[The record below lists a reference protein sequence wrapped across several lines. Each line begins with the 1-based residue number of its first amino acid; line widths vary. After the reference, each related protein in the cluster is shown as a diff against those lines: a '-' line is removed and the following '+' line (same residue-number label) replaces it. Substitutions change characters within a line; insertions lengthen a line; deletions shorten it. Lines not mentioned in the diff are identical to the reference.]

1 MNIDEIE
8 LKYTGIT
15 LIEFYMARK
24 ELKESYSKVWQR
36 EIRKRWQRLVSTFNM
51 AEYKK
56 EKIWEYLNNDI
67 LEKEF
72 DKFVN
77 STFEAVYRRS
87 K

>member
-67 LEKEF
+67 SEEEF

-77 STFEAVYRRS
+77 STFEAVYKRT

>member
-15 LIEFYMARK
+15 LIEFYTARK
-24 ELKESYSKVWQR
+24 ELKSIYSRVWQR
-36 EIRKRWQRLVSTFNM
+36 EIRKRWQRLINTFNM
-51 AEYKK
+51 ANYKK

-67 LEKEF
+67 TEEEF
-72 DKFVN
+72 TKFVN
-77 STFEAVYRRS
+77 STFEAVYKRT

>member
-8 LKYTGIT
+8 RKFNNIT
-15 LIEFYMARK
+15 LIEFYTSRK
-24 ELKESYSKVWQR
+24 ELKKEYDKVWQR
-36 EIRKRWQRLVSTFNM
+36 ETRKRWQRLIDTFKMSN
-51 AEYKK
+51 YKK

-67 LEKEF
+67 TEEDF

-77 STFEAVYRRS
+77 STFEAVYKRS